1 MCFLAAIRPI
11 CLLDDSSTIDYRELY
26 LHQCKRIKNKPL
38 REAAQVVTIT
48 VAPLSTRDCHIYFK
62 RNGGIISPD
71 EFCAWD
77 EKGDTCT
84 GDLGG
89 PLIGKIKGRLYV
101 VGLHS
106 YALTATAM
114 HDKTAPGVYT
124 KVSSHLKWIKA
135 IINQKESV
143 PLVGNEELNGKD

>member
-1 MCFLAAIRPI
+1 MI
-11 CLLDDSSTIDYRELY
+11 TI
-26 LHQCKRIKNKPL
+26 I
-38 REAAQVVTIT
+38 AT
-48 VAPLSTRDCHIYFK
+48 PLSNRDCHIYFK

-77 EKGDTCT
+77 EKGDSCT

-89 PLIGKIKGRLYV
+89 PLIAKVGGRFYV

-106 YALTATAM
+106 YALTAAAL

-124 KVSSHLKWIKA
+124 KVGSHMKWIQA
-135 IINQKESV
+135 VLNQSEAT
-143 PLVGNEELNGKD
+143 NA